1 MPKDSSHSV
10 RVTDSRVVFEGK
22 IWDVSSETFE
32 YGDESLT
39 REFIDHP
46 GAVAVTAINDAG
58 QLLMIKQ
65 YRHPVR
71 QKLWELPAGLLDI
84 QGEDAVTAARRELI
98 EETGFDA
105 TQIEPLIEFAPTAGG
120 SSEIIQIF
128 HATNLIEAAKPE
140 VHGEERDLEIAWF
153 DLAEAVQSV
162 VSGEIKNSAAIIG
175 ILALRQKLS
184 R

>member
-1 MPKDSSHSV
+1 MPKDSSHQV
-10 RVTDSRVVFEGK
+10 RVTDSRLVFEGK

-32 YGDESLT
+32 YGDDSLT

-46 GAVAVTAINDAG
+46 GAVAVTATNELG
-58 QLLMIKQ
+58 QILLIKQ

-71 QKLWELPAGLLDI
+71 QKLWELPAGLLDV
-84 QGEDAVTAARRELI
+84 QGESAESAARRELI
-98 EETGFDA
+98 EETGFAAQSID
-105 TQIEPLIEFAPTAGG
+105 PLIEFAPTPGG
-120 SSEIIQIF
+120 SSELIRIF
-128 HATNLIEAAKPE
+128 HATNLVAVEKPE

-162 VSGEIKNSAAIIG
+162 LAGEIKNSAAIIG
-175 ILALRQKLS
+175 ILALSQKLS